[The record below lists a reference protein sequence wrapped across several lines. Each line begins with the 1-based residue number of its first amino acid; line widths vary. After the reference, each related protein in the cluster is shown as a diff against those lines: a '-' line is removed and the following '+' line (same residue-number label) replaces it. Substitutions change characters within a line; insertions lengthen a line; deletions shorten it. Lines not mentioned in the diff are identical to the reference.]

1 MIQYVGAIIYSKNVL
16 APGKKRTG
24 SSSSIL
30 AAEQKKRYIELI
42 IIICWFSNAPLRVEE
57 IIAMETLI
65 NFLDA
70 CAPQKKN
77 VITSNIVIMTGNNL
91 QFVDTQF
98 NFEAIF

>member
-24 SSSSIL
+24 SSSSL

-42 IIICWFSNAPLRVEE
+42 IIICWFSNAPLRGEE

>member
-24 SSSSIL
+24 SSSL
-30 AAEQKKRYIELI
+30 AVEQKKRYIELI
-42 IIICWFSNAPLRVEE
+42 IIICWFSNAPLRGEK

-70 CAPQKKN
+70 CAPQKKKCDY
-77 VITSNIVIMTGNNL
+77 
-91 QFVDTQF
+91 F
-98 NFEAIF
+98 